1 MVQAKNL
8 VSVYRDIFKKKI
20 EAASVPL
27 VVTHCCARVGLH
39 CAAVTRQTMAS
50 FIFLILPATDTT
62 LYTL

>member
-1 MVQAKNL
+1 MLKHL
-8 VSVYRDIFKKKI
+8 VAAYRDIFKKKI

-27 VVTHCCARVGLH
+27 VVTHCCAGVSLH

-50 FIFLILPATDTT
+50 FIFLILLATDTT